1 MKKILIVEDYADI
14 ANIYKFLLEKR
25 DYKVEVA
32 KNGREALD
40 KAKSF
45 APDVVLLDIMIP
57 DIDGLQVLKTIRTSP
72 DYADNQPAVLI
83 TSNVLQQDI
92 SDKAALNGADGY
104 VVKAKLENN
113 ELVKT
118 IEELLEKRANA

>member
-1 MKKILIVEDYADI
+1 LKKILIVEDYADI